1 MTVFVKARS
10 GKRVELDLLSTDTI
24 REVKG
29 KVQATRG
36 VSIDKQYLFL
46 GGKQLEDDQTLGEQ
60 SIEQESTLEMRVEQ
74 RM

>member
-24 REVKG
+24 KEVKG
-29 KVQATRG
+29 KVQATKG

-46 GGKQLEDDQTLGEQ
+46 GGK
-60 SIEQESTLEMRVEQ
+60 
-74 RM
+74 